1 MYLRPT
7 HGTLYF
13 AKLGNPLRDPAPA
26 LTLSTNFTVGAWS
39 TTPGVVHYVFGY
51 DEKVGAWSACGGE
64 SEGYTL
70 YYGAVGAPGSGC
82 TANFGLDL
90 FYE

>member
-7 HGTLYF
+7 HGGLYF
-13 AKLGNPLRDPAPA
+13 AKLGNPLNDPAPA
-26 LTLSTNFTVGAWS
+26 LTLSTNFTVDARATEPGA
-39 TTPGVVHYVFGY
+39 VRYIFGY
-51 DEKVGAWSACGGE
+51 NENVGAWSACGGPE
-64 SEGYTL
+64 EYTL
-70 YYGAVGAPGSGC
+70 YFGAVAVPRPGC